1 MKGYNK
7 KIGAEGE
14 EAACRYLKRRG
25 YRILERNYTVRGGE
39 LDIIAMDGDELVF
52 AEVKTRTSTSMGLPS
67 DAVNSFKKQHIIY
80 TAKHYIAKKKL
91 YDIQVRFDV
100 IEVMPQKGIL
110 KRYSVNHIK
119 DAFGV

>member
-67 DAVNSFKKQHIIY
+67 DAVNYHKKQHIIY
-80 TAKHYIAKKKL
+80 TAKHYISKKRL